1 MTLTFWSGPAGIVFS
16 SRLFV
21 LQGQNNI
28 DEAGGIVVNL
38 PGGFERGF
46 ESAVWLNT

>member
-1 MTLTFWSGPAGIVFS
+1 MTLTFWSEPAGIVFS